1 MAGGVFRQ
9 GATGKVAD
17 MRIML
22 LAAIAIAALISDISP
37 SAAVE
42 GPWCSQVTLGRGKVA
57 TNCSYRSFEECYPN
71 VIAGNRGFCSPNPYW
86 SGVRGGAARPKA
98 HHKRRVKRD

>member
-1 MAGGVFRQ
+1 MTGGVFRQ
-9 GATGKVAD
+9 GTAGKVGD
-17 MRIML
+17 MRIL
-22 LAAIAIAALISDISP
+22 LSAAVAVAALVSDVSP

-42 GPWCSQVTLGRGKVA
+42 GPWCSQVSLGKGNVA
-57 TNCSYRSFEECYPN
+57 TDCSYRSFEECYPN

-86 SGVRGGAARPKA
+86 PGVREGAVRPKA